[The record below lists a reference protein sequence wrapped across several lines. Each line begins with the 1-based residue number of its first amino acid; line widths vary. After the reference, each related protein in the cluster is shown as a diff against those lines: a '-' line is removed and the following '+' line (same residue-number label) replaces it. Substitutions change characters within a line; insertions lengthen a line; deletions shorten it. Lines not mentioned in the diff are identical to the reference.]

1 MLHRVLN
8 LKIPQGQSLF
18 LWGSRKTGKSTYLK
32 ERFPKSLYID
42 FLKQD
47 VFLRYTKNPSLLRQE
62 LEHASRDHPIIIDE
76 IQKIPEMLDEVH
88 WMIENYKGIS
98 FILCGSSL
106 RKLKNAGA
114 NLLGGRAWR
123 QLFFPLCYP
132 ELPSFDLLKIFNQGL
147 IPSHYLESNREMAF
161 YGLEG
166 YLADYLIPEIQ
177 QESRIRQLGAF
188 NRFLEAIAYSNGE
201 MINYSNIARECMI
214 RVGTVQLYIDL
225 LIDMLLGHVIF
236 PYTKTKSRQL
246 ILSTP
251 KFYFFDTGLVNFL
264 RERTIK
270 TLKGSDAGHNLEHYV
285 FLELMAYRELN
296 KKRYAVNYWRTKTG
310 LEVDFIL
317 AKGQVALEVKISAS
331 VDKSDI
337 KGLIAFAEEHKP
349 TYAAVVCLEPR
360 ERFIKIGDTSIHI
373 IPVET
378 FLKNLWAGK
387 VV

>member
-1 MLHRVLN
+1 MLQRVLN
-8 LKIPQGQSLF
+8 LKIPKGQSLF
-18 LWGSRKTGKSTYLK
+18 LWGGRKTGKSTYLK
-32 ERFPKSLYID
+32 EHFPESPYID
-42 FLKQD
+42 FLKRD
-47 VFLRYTKNPSLLRQE
+47 IFLRYNSNPSLLREE
-62 LEHASRDHPIIIDE
+62 LYHVSHDHPIIIDE

-98 FILCGSSL
+98 FILCGSSF

-147 IPSHYLESNREMAF
+147 IPSHYLETNREMAIS
-161 YGLEG
+161 GLEG

-188 NRFLEAIAYSNGE
+188 NRFLEAISYSNGE
-201 MINYSNIARECMI
+201 MLNYSNIARECMI
-214 RVGTVQLYIDL
+214 SVGIVQLYVDL
-225 LIDMLLGHVIF
+225 LIDMLLGYVIF

-246 ILSTP
+246 IVAAP

-264 RERTIK
+264 RERSIE
-270 TLKGSDAGHNLEHYV
+270 TLKGSEAGHNLEHYV

-296 KKRYAVNYWRTKTG
+296 KKRYTINYWRTKTG

-317 AKGQVALEVKISAS
+317 GKGHVALEIKISALI
-331 VDKSDI
+331 DKSDI
-337 KGLIAFAEEHKP
+337 RGLIAFTEEYKP
-349 TYAAVVCLEPR
+349 TYAAVVCLEPK
-360 ERFIKIGDTSIHI
+360 ERFMKVGDQIIHI
-373 IPVET
+373 VPVET
-378 FLKNLWAGK
+378 FLKNLWAGR
-387 VV
+387 VI